1 MQVPKTPCPIE
12 GLVPWWGG
20 IYPIRAKRAHPVL
33 IWLYTIHTK
42 APDQAMTI
50 HYNVCQEEIVREI
63 DLRCQFKIHDTVEL
77 GPFARRTILGRRWDF
92 LKGDVI
98 YALEG
103 SRPDRNVN
111 GPDGNAPPHRRGLA
125 DVTAFSAD
133 MTSGVPLPTFAHA
146 PALAYRL
153 LQPLPSAR

>member
-103 SRPDRNVN
+103 SRPDRNVYM
-111 GPDGNAPPHRRGLA
+111 DQTEMIRRIEG
-125 DVTAFSAD
+125 
-133 MTSGVPLPTFAHA
+133 
-146 PALAYRL
+146 AL
-153 LQPLPSAR
+153 QT